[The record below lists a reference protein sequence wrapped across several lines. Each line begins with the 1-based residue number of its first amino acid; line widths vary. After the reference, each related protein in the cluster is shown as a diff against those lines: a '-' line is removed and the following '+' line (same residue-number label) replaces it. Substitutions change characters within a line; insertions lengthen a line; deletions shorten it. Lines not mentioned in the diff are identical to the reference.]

1 MDSTDDSLASL
12 RQFLEE
18 SDNTVGGLRA
28 MKFPELVLPKVEA
41 AETIQVSSA
50 ANSSISVI
58 GIY

>member
-1 MDSTDDSLASL
+1 MDSADDSLASL

-28 MKFPELVLPKVEA
+28 MKFPESALSKVES

-50 ANSSISVI
+50 NSSISVV
-58 GIY
+58 GVD